1 MPDHLVFT
9 YRLRMQVAGFPP
21 NVRDAA
27 NMLIISLLG
36 DPVPPDAKPFVEVA
50 GHAAYELSNDLVT
63 VYYTLMGDDTVVISV
78 VHPNT

>member
-1 MPDHLVFT
+1 MPDQLIYP

-21 NVRDAA
+21 NIRDAA
-27 NMLIISLLG
+27 NLLIMSLLG

-50 GHAAYELSNDLVT
+50 GHSSYELSNDLVT
-63 VYYTLMGDDTVVISV
+63 VYYTVLGDDTVAVNV